1 MLATGM
7 PEKNVWKEDCKMRK
21 KDSLI
26 LLDSVK
32 KYISAVYGFRVEYS
46 FSDLVGNG
54 SFANVGTSKERLI
67 VGTSGLSENEETI
80 ISLAEGVT
88 PVVDAYH
95 ELGHA
100 VHFHELYFEKSDLSK
115 AIALSNAACLCSPG
129 YYFGCGH
136 KSHPHEIAAEYFGFY
151 GADRFLSGY
160 FDRNMV
166 DRMLCDYANQKSPYF
181 PDGSHFTSVPD
192 ILKDLDS
199 QFKDSVLQHK
209 YYDRKSDPFVVVR
222 EREGYNRDPV
232 SEGLLH
238 FASTAGYGMLQD
250 YAMSVMSLAYLESHV
265 YRGKPVFRSM
275 EMDPGNA
282 LQLLKGMVQS
292 SYPKPKRENLSLS
305 ATEQAFRMAE
315 EIDRNDK
322 TADGLDMEF

>member
-1 MLATGM
+1 
-7 PEKNVWKEDCKMRK
+7 MRK
-21 KDSLI
+21 KDSI
-26 LLDSVK
+26 GLLKLVERDISD
-32 KYISAVYGFRVEYS
+32 KYKFRVDKS
-46 FSDLVGNG
+46 FSESVGNG
-54 SFANVGTSKERLI
+54 SFADAGTSKERLI
-67 VGTSGLSENEETI
+67 VGAKDLFGNEETI

-88 PVVDAYH
+88 PVIDAYH

-100 VHFHELYFEKSDLSK
+100 VHFHELYSEKSDLSK

-151 GADRFLSGY
+151 GADRFLSGH
-160 FDRNMV
+160 FDRNTV
-166 DRMLCDYANQKSPYF
+166 DRMLCGYANQKSSYF

-209 YYDRKSDPFVVVR
+209 YYDRKSDSFVVVR
-222 EREGYNRDPV
+222 EKEGYKRDPV

-250 YAMSVMSLAYLESHV
+250 YAMSVMSLAYLEGHV